1 MAAVGAGQERVG
13 KCPRCVGL
21 ANCRR
26 RRRSNR
32 SRSSFVRSGILVPLI
47 RRTFPLADF
56 TSVVVCAQ
64 KGGVLTARVS
74 YRIRLDGPRKP
85 LEVDPYN
92 RYDQRQARRLARQIA
107 RVADL
112 LPVREVG

>member
-1 MAAVGAGQERVG
+1 MPAVCRTCELPKAAPQQSQQIV
-13 KCPRCVGL
+13 
-21 ANCRR
+21 
-26 RRRSNR
+26 
-32 SRSSFVRSGILVPLI
+32 VRSGILVPLI